1 MKLRMTVRDCLYLN
15 WALPAEALPDLAP
28 PLRYQLHS
36 WEGRDWVFASA
47 LLFHHDAIRLSAL
60 PILRVSYPQFNLRFY
75 VLDAEGIPSVLFR
88 RMLMPAW
95 MAPGVRLVSHQPAFA
110 ARLDFPRPSADA
122 GDGPW
127 NWRVVC
133 GGTLDVRAWRD
144 GSAVPSPLAGPRLGS
159 WEETVSYFQ
168 VRLRGYAENSGGA
181 LRRIDVRRAAA
192 PAWPLRAEVSGSE
205 LLPELFRLP
214 ALSADT
220 WEWPAI
226 HSAWLCPEL
235 PFAFEQVMAPREV
248 TLARGMPQPAAGRV
262 AGAWRAKAALRSG
275 RQEEPPRDLRGLRD
289 LRDPRDARRAS
300 C

>member
-15 WALPAEALPDLAP
+15 WALPADALPDLAP

-47 LLFHHDAIRLSAL
+47 LLFHHDAVHLSAL
-60 PILRVSYPQFNLRFY
+60 PILRVGYPQFNLRFY
-75 VLDAEGIPSVLFR
+75 VLDADGIPSVLFR

-110 ARLDFPRPSADA
+110 ARLEFPRPSADA

-127 NWRVVC
+127 HWKVVC
-133 GGTLDVRAWRD
+133 GGTLDVRAWKD
-144 GSAVPSPLAGPRLGS
+144 GSAVASPLGGPRLGS
-159 WEETVSYFQ
+159 WEETVNYFQ

-192 PAWPLRAEVSGSE
+192 PAWPLRAEVAGSE
-205 LLPELFRLP
+205 LLPELFKLP
-214 ALSADT
+214 ANGFD
-220 WEWPAI
+220 WPPI

-235 PFAFEQVMAPREV
+235 PFAFEQAMAPREV
-248 TLARGMPQPAAGRV
+248 TIVRGMPQPAAGRV
-262 AGAWRAKAALRSG
+262 AGAWRAKAALRSS
-275 RQEEPPRDLRGLRD
+275 RQDEAPTRAPRDT
-289 LRDPRDARRAS
+289 RRAS

>member
-15 WALPAEALPDLAP
+15 WALPAETLPELAP

-47 LLFHHDAIRLSAL
+47 LLFHHDAVHLSAL
-60 PILRVSYPQFNLRFY
+60 PILRVGYPQFNLRFY
-75 VLDAEGIPSVLFR
+75 VLDADGVPSVLFR

-127 NWRVVC
+127 HWKVEC
-133 GGTLDVRAWRD
+133 GGTLDIRAWKD
-144 GSAVPSPLAGPRLGS
+144 GSAVASPFAGPRLGS

-181 LRRIDVRRAAA
+181 LRRIDVRRAEA
-192 PAWPLRAEVSGSE
+192 PAWPLRAEVAAGSE
-205 LLPELFRLP
+205 LLPEFFKLP
-214 ALSADT
+214 STPDT
-220 WEWPAI
+220 FEWPAI

-235 PFAFEQVMAPREV
+235 PFVFEQVMAPREV
-248 TLARGMPQPAAGRV
+248 TLVRGMPQPAAGRV
-262 AGAWRAKAALRSG
+262 AGAWRAKAALRSK
-275 RQEEPPRDLRGLRD
+275 RDEEPLRTPRA
-289 LRDPRDARRAS
+289 PRAPGAPGDCRRAS

>member
-1 MKLRMTVRDCLYLN
+1 MKLKMTVRDCLYLN
-15 WALPAEALPDLAP
+15 WALPVEAVPELAP

-47 LLFHHDAIRLSAL
+47 LLFHHDAVRLSAL

-75 VLDAEGIPSVLFR
+75 VLDAEGVPSVLFR

-127 NWRVVC
+127 HWKVVS
-133 GGTLDVRAWRD
+133 GGTMDIRAWRD
-144 GSAVPSPLAGPRLGS
+144 GSAVSSPLAGPRLGS

-192 PAWPLRAEVSGSE
+192 PAWPLRAEVTGSE
-205 LLPELFRLP
+205 LLPGLFSLP
-214 ALSADT
+214 SDGFA
-220 WEWPAI
+220 WPAI

-235 PFAFEQVMAPREV
+235 PFAFEQAMAPREV
-248 TLARGMPQPAAGRV
+248 TITRSMPQPAAGRI
-262 AGAWRAKAALRSG
+262 AGAWRAKAALRSS
-275 RQEEPPRDLRGLRD
+275 RQDEAPRV
-289 LRDPRDARRAS
+289 PRAPRAPGAPGDCRRAS